1 MTILFARNI
10 EKSFGD
16 RTLFTLPSLEIQAQD
31 RIGIVGVNG
40 AGKSTLLQILS
51 KEIEADRGIVTHHSS
66 IAIIPQ
72 LSEELPE
79 TASSPAKGKWS
90 ISNVTDAM
98 SGGERMRLKIA
109 HALEQ
114 NAGILFA
121 DEPTS
126 HLDMVGTE
134 QLEKALSSYKGAL
147 VLISH
152 DREFLDNICTKIIE
166 IEDGIIQEYKGN
178 YSNYRKQKERERIQK
193 QAEYEQ
199 YIQEKN
205 RLEQSIL
212 QRKQRASNMKKIPTR
227 FSSSESRLYRLSGA
241 HGQEQVSKAAKALE
255 TRLEKLEKKE
265 KPKDLSQAQFDVQY
279 HTPIHSKV
287 AVQFNKATK
296 KIGDRILFKNMNGT
310 IAPGAKL
317 AVLGANG
324 SGKTT
329 LFNMLLTNERGTQL
343 SKSCKIGY
351 FEQTLSIL
359 KTDKTILE
367 NVLEETN
374 YTEAFVRTI
383 LARLLFRREDVHKPV
398 HVLSGGERMKVALA
412 KVFLGN
418 YNMLLLDEPTNYLD
432 LATQEELE
440 TMLQE
445 YPGTILF
452 ISHDRAF
459 IRSVA
464 DHILQV
470 DESEP
475 RVFHGNY
482 EQYTKRTTGDSV
494 NVTEQELLQLQTK
507 LTEVIGRISIP
518 NHHDDITSLE
528 QEYAK
533 LLTQIQKCKEARD
546 IAMEEMKT
554 LARQKNANAIVGI
567 DVDYEVVREG
577 MLMVAVS
584 GTAVRI

>member
-10 EKSFGD
+10 EKSFGG
-16 RTLFTLPSLEIQAQD
+16 RTIFTLPSLEIQMHD

-51 KEIEADRGIVTHHSS
+51 KEVEPNEGTVTHHGS

-72 LSEELPE
+72 FSEDTLE
-79 TASSPAKGKWS
+79 TASSLTKGKWN
-90 ISNVTDAM
+90 ISNVSDSM

-114 NAGILFA
+114 EASILFA

-126 HLDMVGTE
+126 HLDMYGTE
-134 QLEKALSSYKGAL
+134 QLEHALLSYKGAL

-152 DREFLDNICTKIIE
+152 DRAFLDAICTKIIE
-166 IEDGIIQEYKGN
+166 IEDGTVREYRGN
-178 YSNYRKQKERERIQK
+178 YSNYREQKEHERIKK

-199 YIQEKN
+199 YVQEKK
-205 RLEQSIL
+205 RLEQSISH
-212 QRKQRASNMKKIPTR
+212 RKQRASSMTKIPAR
-227 FSSSESRLYRLSGA
+227 YSSSESKLYKLGA
-241 HGQEQVSKAAKALE
+241 AHSQENVSKAAKALE

-265 KPKDLSQAQFDVQY
+265 KPKEFSQAQFDVQY
-279 HTPIHSKV
+279 HTPIHSKT
-287 AVQFNKATK
+287 AVQFNKTTK
-296 KIGDRILFKNMNGT
+296 KLGDRTLFQNMNGSVS
-310 IAPGAKL
+310 PGAKL
-317 AVLGANG
+317 AILGANG

-329 LFNMLLTNERGTQL
+329 LFKMILAKERGIQL

-367 NVLEETN
+367 NVMEETN
-374 YTEAFVRTI
+374 YTESFVRII

-418 YNMLLLDEPTNYLD
+418 YNILLLDEPTNYLD
-432 LATQEELE
+432 LTTQEELE
-440 TMLQE
+440 NMLQE
-445 YPGTILF
+445 YPGTVLF

-464 DHILQV
+464 DHILHI
-470 DESEP
+470 DETEP
-475 RVFHGNY
+475 RLFHGNY
-482 EQYTKRTTGDSV
+482 GQYMNRTEQISV
-494 NVTEQELLQLQTK
+494 NTTEQELLRLQTK
-507 LTEVIGRISIP
+507 LAEIISRISMP
-518 NHHDDITSLE
+518 DRHDDVTILE
-528 QEYAK
+528 QEYEQ
-533 LLTQIQKCKEARD
+533 LLEKIRNCKEA
-546 IAMEEMKT
+546 
-554 LARQKNANAIVGI
+554 L
-567 DVDYEVVREG
+567 
-577 MLMVAVS
+577 
-584 GTAVRI
+584 

>member
-1 MTILFARNI
+1 MTILIARNI

-16 RTLFTLPSLEIQAQD
+16 RTIFTLPSLEIQAND

-51 KEIEADRGIVTHHSS
+51 KEIEADKGTVTHHSS

-72 LSEELPE
+72 LSEGIPE
-79 TASSPAKGKWS
+79 TASSLAKGKWN
-90 ISNVTDAM
+90 ISNVANSM

-114 NAGILFA
+114 DAGILFA

-126 HLDMVGTE
+126 HLDMFGTE
-134 QLEKALSSYKGAL
+134 QLEKALLSYKGAL

-152 DREFLDNICTKIIE
+152 DRDLLDAICTKIIE
-166 IEDGIIQEYKGN
+166 VEDGTIQEYKGN

-193 QAEYEQ
+193 EAEYDQ

-205 RLEQSIL
+205 RLEQSIS
-212 QRKQRASNMKKIPTR
+212 QRKQRASSMTKIPTR
-227 FSSSESRLYRLSGA
+227 FSSSESKLYKCSGA
-241 HGQEQVSKAAKALE
+241 HGQENVSKVAKALE
-255 TRLEKLEKKE
+255 TRLEKLEQKE
-265 KPKDLSQAQFDVQY
+265 KPKDFSQAQFDVQY
-279 HTPIHSKV
+279 HTPIHSKAV
-287 AVQFNKATK
+287 VQFNKTTK
-296 KIGDRILFKNMNGT
+296 KIGDRTLFKNMNGT
-310 IAPGAKL
+310 IVPGAKL
-317 AVLGANG
+317 AILGENG

-329 LFNMLLTNERGTQL
+329 LFKMLLANERGIQL

-374 YTEAFVRTI
+374 YTESFVRTI

-398 HVLSGGERMKVALA
+398 HILSGGERMKVALA

-440 TMLQE
+440 SMLQE

-464 DHILQV
+464 NHILQV

-475 RVFHGNY
+475 RIFHGNY
-482 EQYTKRTTGDSV
+482 EQYTKRTTQASV
-494 NVTEQELLQLQTK
+494 NVTEQELLRLQTK
-507 LTEVIGRISIP
+507 LTEIISRISIP
-518 NHHDDITSLE
+518 NQHDDITFLE
-528 QEYAK
+528 QEYEK
-533 LLTQIQKCKEARD
+533 LLVRIRQCKEA
-546 IAMEEMKT
+546 
-554 LARQKNANAIVGI
+554 L
-567 DVDYEVVREG
+567 
-577 MLMVAVS
+577 
-584 GTAVRI
+584 

>member
-1 MTILFARNI
+1 MTILFASNI

-66 IAIIPQ
+66 ISIIPQ

-79 TASSPAKGKWS
+79 TASSLAKGKWS

-166 IEDGIIQEYKGN
+166 IEDGTIQEYKGN

-199 YIQEKN
+199 YVQEKN

-212 QRKQRASNMKKIPTR
+212 QRKQRASNMTKIPTR

-296 KIGDRILFKNMNGT
+296 KIGDRTLFKNMNGT

-329 LFNMLLTNERGTQL
+329 LFNMLLTNERGMQL

-367 NVLEETN
+367 NVLEE
-374 YTEAFVRTI
+374 
-383 LARLLFRREDVHKPV
+383 
-398 HVLSGGERMKVALA
+398 
-412 KVFLGN
+412 
-418 YNMLLLDEPTNYLD
+418 TNYLD

-475 RVFHGNY
+475 RIFHGNY
-482 EQYTKRTTGDSV
+482 EQYTKRTTGASV
-494 NVTEQELLQLQTK
+494 NVTEQELLRLQTK
-507 LTEVIGRISIP
+507 LTEVIVMISIP

-533 LLTQIQKCKEARD
+533 LLTQIQKCKEA
-546 IAMEEMKT
+546 
-554 LARQKNANAIVGI
+554 L
-567 DVDYEVVREG
+567 
-577 MLMVAVS
+577 
-584 GTAVRI
+584 

>member
-1 MTILFARNI
+1 MT
-10 EKSFGD
+10 
-16 RTLFTLPSLEIQAQD
+16 
-31 RIGIVGVNG
+31 
-40 AGKSTLLQILS
+40 
-51 KEIEADRGIVTHHSS
+51 
-66 IAIIPQ
+66 
-72 LSEELPE
+72 
-79 TASSPAKGKWS
+79 
-90 ISNVTDAM
+90 
-98 SGGERMRLKIA
+98 
-109 HALEQ
+109 
-114 NAGILFA
+114 
-121 DEPTS
+121 
-126 HLDMVGTE
+126 
-134 QLEKALSSYKGAL
+134 
-147 VLISH
+147 
-152 DREFLDNICTKIIE
+152 
-166 IEDGIIQEYKGN
+166 
-178 YSNYRKQKERERIQK
+178 
-193 QAEYEQ
+193 
-199 YIQEKN
+199 
-205 RLEQSIL
+205 
-212 QRKQRASNMKKIPTR
+212 KIPTR
-227 FSSSESRLYRLSGA
+227 FSSSESKLYKLSGA

-296 KIGDRILFKNMNGT
+296 KIGDRTLFKNMNGT
-310 IAPGAKL
+310 IVPGAKL

-329 LFNMLLTNERGTQL
+329 LFNMLLTNERGIQL

-351 FEQTLSIL
+351 FEQALSIL

-432 LATQEELE
+432 LTTQEELE
-440 TMLQE
+440 NMLQE

-475 RVFHGNY
+475 RIFYGNY
-482 EQYTKRTTGDSV
+482 EQYIKRTTQASV
-494 NVTEQELLQLQTK
+494 NVTEQELLRLQTK
-507 LTEVIGRISIP
+507 LTEVISRISIP
-518 NHHDDITSLE
+518 NHQDDITFLE
-528 QEYAK
+528 QEYEK
-533 LLTQIQKCKEARD
+533 LLVQIQRCKEA
-546 IAMEEMKT
+546 
-554 LARQKNANAIVGI
+554 L
-567 DVDYEVVREG
+567 
-577 MLMVAVS
+577 
-584 GTAVRI
+584 

>member
-1 MTILFARNI
+1 MTILFASNI

-66 IAIIPQ
+66 ISIIPQ

-79 TASSPAKGKWS
+79 TTSSLAKGKWS
-90 ISNVTDAM
+90 IPNVTDVM

-126 HLDMVGTE
+126 HLDMVGTG

-199 YIQEKN
+199 YVQEKN

-212 QRKQRASNMKKIPTR
+212 QKKQRASSMTKIPTR
-227 FSSSESRLYRLSGA
+227 FSSSESKLYKLSGA

-265 KPKDLSQAQFDVQY
+265 KPKDFSQAQFDVQY

-296 KIGDRILFKNMNGT
+296 KIGDRTLFKNMNGT
-310 IAPGAKL
+310 IVPGAKL
-317 AVLGANG
+317 AILGANG

-329 LFNMLLTNERGTQL
+329 LFNMLLTNERGMQL
-343 SKSCKIGY
+343 SKSCKVGY

-367 NVLEETN
+367 NVLEETK

-482 EQYTKRTTGDSV
+482 EQYTKRTTGNSV
-494 NVTEQELLQLQTK
+494 NVTKQELLRLQTK
-507 LTEVIGRISIP
+507 LTEVISRISIP
-518 NHHDDITSLE
+518 NHHDDITSLN
-528 QEYAK
+528 QEYET
-533 LLTQIQKCKEARD
+533 LLVQIRKYKEA
-546 IAMEEMKT
+546 
-554 LARQKNANAIVGI
+554 L
-567 DVDYEVVREG
+567 
-577 MLMVAVS
+577 
-584 GTAVRI
+584 

>member
-1 MTILFARNI
+1 MTILFASNI

-31 RIGIVGVNG
+31 RIAIVGVNG

-51 KEIEADRGIVTHHSS
+51 KEIEADKGIVTHHSS
-66 IAIIPQ
+66 ISIIPQ

-114 NAGILFA
+114 DAGILFA

-126 HLDMVGTE
+126 HLDMAGTE
-134 QLEKALSSYKGAL
+134 QLEKALLSYKGAL

-152 DREFLDNICTKIIE
+152 DRDFLDNICTKIIE
-166 IEDGIIQEYKGN
+166 IEDGTIQEYKGN

-212 QRKQRASNMKKIPTR
+212 QRKQRASNMTKIPTR
-227 FSSSESRLYRLSGA
+227 FSSSESKLYKLSGA
-241 HGQEQVSKAAKALE
+241 HGQEKVSKAAKALE

-265 KPKDLSQAQFDVQY
+265 KPKDFSQTQFDVQY
-279 HTPIHSKV
+279 HAPIHSKV

-296 KIGDRILFKNMNGT
+296 KIGDRTLFKNMNGT

-317 AVLGANG
+317 AILGANG

-329 LFNMLLTNERGTQL
+329 LFNMLLANERGMQL

-359 KTDKTILE
+359 QTDKTILE

-398 HVLSGGERMKVALA
+398 HVLSGGEQMKVALA

-418 YNMLLLDEPTNYLD
+418 YNMLLLDEPTNHLD

-440 TMLQE
+440 SMLQE

-482 EQYTKRTTGDSV
+482 EQYTKRTTGGSV
-494 NVTEQELLQLQTK
+494 NVTEQELLRLQTK
-507 LTEVIGRISIP
+507 LTEIIGRISIP
-518 NHHDDITSLE
+518 NYHDDISSLE
-528 QEYAK
+528 QEYET
-533 LLTQIQKCKEARD
+533 LLVQIRKCQEA
-546 IAMEEMKT
+546 
-554 LARQKNANAIVGI
+554 L
-567 DVDYEVVREG
+567 
-577 MLMVAVS
+577 
-584 GTAVRI
+584 